1 MDKNNYDERSGDW
14 HTGPDVADYVE
25 LNRTWAIKWMKTLEE
40 KRLLMDALK
49 VFIKSLDG
57 DLDGLLIA
65 KLNAQSVL
73 KTLEGEET

>member
-14 HTGPDVADYVE
+14 HTGPDAADYVE